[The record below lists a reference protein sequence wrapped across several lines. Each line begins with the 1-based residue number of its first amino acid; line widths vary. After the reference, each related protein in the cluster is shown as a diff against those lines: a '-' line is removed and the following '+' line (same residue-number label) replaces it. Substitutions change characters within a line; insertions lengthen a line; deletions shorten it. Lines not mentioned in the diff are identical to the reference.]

1 MKLSLSLL
9 ETDQYIINQI
19 LEALK
24 DRLTDAF
31 NKSEPYIK
39 TDIKNLLEE
48 SLRSEPEYQS
58 LKSGVLRAEFG
69 IQYPESVDKIVN
81 KLSETVTIDRNPI
94 VVSQRGLKGG
104 FSLVAIQSDNIS
116 GLIDDIDGMIVDDTK
131 GYKLPWLEW
140 LLLKGS
146 DRIIKNYEVS
156 FGPYDNSRSGM
167 AIMKESKSSWRVP
180 PQFSGT
186 SKDNWT
192 TRAISKIDDQIQSS
206 IITNL
211 ERYL

>member
-31 NKSEPYIK
+31 NKSEPHIQ
-39 TDIKNLLEE
+39 TDVKNLLAE
-48 SLRSEPEYQS
+48 SLRTEPEYQS
-58 LKSGVLRAEFG
+58 LKSGILRAELG

-81 KLSETVTIDRNPI
+81 KLAETVAIERTAITI
-94 VVSQRGLKGG
+94 SQRGLKGG

-116 GLIDDIDGMIVDDTK
+116 GLIDDTDGIVDDSK

-140 LLLKGS
+140 LLLRGS

-167 AIMKESKSSWRVP
+167 AIMKSSKSSWRVP

-192 TRAISKIDDQIQSS
+192 TRAISKIDDQIQSC
-206 IITNL
+206 IVTNI